1 VQGIV
6 AFFFVAVAVRLL
18 GADEYGLFRQVAQIL
33 AIAAQIGLVGFQY
46 SALRSI
52 AAARATGDPG
62 EVRGSAWTA
71 LVGSFI
77 ASAIV
82 FLAIQIWAGSIAAG
96 FADGETSRSELAGLI
111 RLGAGFVPL
120 FALTQVLRYCTQA
133 YKTMVPSV
141 LVGNIAQPL
150 IRLAVAMTL
159 ILAGFGVRGVVVAML
174 VGSAAALGL
183 AFILFRRMLTPEER
197 RALAHSD
204 PRAMTRFALLQGI
217 RERFLGRERLLAES
231 SQPVH

>member
-1 VQGIV
+1 MHLLFDAPMRERRHLSPSDRPGTADPRDVRVVAKGGAIQITGQFVQGIV

-62 EVRGSAWTA
+62 EERGSAWTA

-82 FLAIQIWAGSIAAG
+82 FLAIQILAGSIP
-96 FADGETSRSELAGLI
+96 FSRRRGQY
-111 RLGAGFVPL
+111 LGSRRHEPL
-120 FALTQVLRYCTQA
+120 R
-133 YKTMVPSV
+133 
-141 LVGNIAQPL
+141 
-150 IRLAVAMTL
+150 
-159 ILAGFGVRGVVVAML
+159 
-174 VGSAAALGL
+174 
-183 AFILFRRMLTPEER
+183 ER
-197 RALAHSD
+197 RDRSMGTSGAQLSWSEHPTHNPPVFSQQI
-204 PRAMTRFALLQGI
+204 PNI
-217 RERFLGRERLLAES
+217 S
-231 SQPVH
+231 SGC